1 MPVIKRYANRK
12 LYDTEAKRYVTLEDL
27 AEFVRNGEEVQ
38 VVDHVTGED
47 LTSTT
52 LLQVIFDEQ
61 KKIAGLFP
69 QVALTRLIRAG
80 GTTVNSLRSRLGWL
94 DPFQL
99 VDDEIARRIQS
110 LVEKGTLSVEEGI
123 RLVDLL
129 TRRSTR
135 ADVIHI
141 PVQGED
147 EDGAEAAQDVATPVE
162 EPADP
167 AEVEALLRQVEAL
180 EQQLAQL
187 KK

>member
-12 LYDTEAKRYVTLEDL
+12 LYDTEAKRYVTLDDL

-38 VVDHVTGED
+38 VLDHVTGED
-47 LTSTT
+47 LTSIT

-80 GTTVNSLRSRLGWL
+80 GSTVNSLRSRFGSL

-99 VDDEIARRIQS
+99 VDDEIARRIQA
-110 LVEKGTLSVEEGI
+110 LVEKGTLSAEEGI
-123 RLVDLL
+123 RLKDLL
-129 TRRSTR
+129 ANRATR

-141 PVQGED
+141 PVQSD
-147 EDGAEAAQDVATPVE
+147 EEEAAPVE

-180 EQQLAQL
+180 EQQLAEL